1 VTTTEHRTNQDLA
14 AWLMGSI
21 FRAFHC
27 NGCGRPIIAARTEWL
42 NPVYV
47 WAITARLG
55 TPIVAHCPYIH
66 CDNGITQH
74 STAVASH

>member
-1 VTTTEHRTNQDLA
+1 MTTTSNRANQDLA

-27 NGCGRPIIAARTEWL
+27 NGCGRPIVAARIEWL

-47 WAITARLG
+47 WSLAVQLG
-55 TPIVAHCPYIH
+55 IPIVAHCPYLR
-66 CDNGITQH
+66 CGNGITQH
-74 STAVASH
+74 SAPVISH